1 MQRATQERPSSTPT
15 TMFSAAQT
23 SALLDLLRSQP
34 IGALGT
40 LHKGEPFVS
49 MVPYAIVP
57 GLNDFT
63 IHVSS
68 LASHTKDMI
77 ESAAVSLMVTA
88 IPRPEG
94 LPQSLARATFQCQAH
109 PCTEEYPHYEAAKH
123 GYLSRFPQS
132 EQMFALGDF
141 SLFTLAPRYM
151 RFVGGF
157 AQASTVMA
165 PGLGTLLGRVA
176 ESAA

>member
-1 MQRATQERPSSTPT
+1 
-15 TMFSAAQT
+15 MFTAAET
-23 SALLDLLRSQP
+23 SALLELLRSQP

-49 MVPYAIVP
+49 MAPYALVP
-57 GLNDFT
+57 GLNGFT

-77 ESAAVSLMVTA
+77 ESAAVSMMVTA
-88 IPRPEG
+88 IPRPGG

-109 PCTEEYPHYEAAKH
+109 RCTEEYPHYEAAKH

-132 EQMFALGDF
+132 EPIFGLGDF
-141 SLFTLAPRYM
+141 SLFMLAPRYM

-165 PGLGTLLGRVA
+165 PELGTILGRVA
-176 ESAA
+176 EGAA

>member
-1 MQRATQERPSSTPT
+1 
-15 TMFSAAQT
+15 MFTAAQT

-49 MVPYAIVP
+49 MVPYAFLP
-57 GLNDFT
+57 GLNAFT
-63 IHVSS
+63 IHVST

-88 IPRPEG
+88 VALPEG
-94 LPQSLARATFQCQAH
+94 LPQSLARATFQCQAQR
-109 PCTEEYPHYEAAKH
+109 CTEDQAHCEDAKR

-132 EQMFALGDF
+132 EEMFSFGDF
-141 SLFTLAPRYM
+141 SLFTLTPRYM

-157 AQASTVMA
+157 AQATTVMA
-165 PGLGTLLGRVA
+165 PELGAILGQVA
-176 ESAA
+176 DSAA